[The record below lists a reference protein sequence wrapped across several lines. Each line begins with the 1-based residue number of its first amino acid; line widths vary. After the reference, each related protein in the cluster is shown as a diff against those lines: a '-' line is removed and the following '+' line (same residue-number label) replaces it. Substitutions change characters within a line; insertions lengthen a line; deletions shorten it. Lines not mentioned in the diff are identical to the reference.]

1 MVTLEPHVAPVPNG
15 ERCRIGLFGL
25 RQTHWQVQASWKG
38 LQVRL
43 QGVCQ
48 WVANSLDLEI
58 SKPGM
63 KDCCKHHR
71 GRDLAITISYK
82 SLWNAMICLASITI
96 PTQFATFSH
105 RNSPASYGSVRNP
118 QCTLP
123 GPQHPACD
131 DWGRCRS
138 CVWADRRDRRSSTA
152 RTKRAWG
159 HRDTKAS
166 MSRIIENIFDM
177 PWLVI

>member
-1 MVTLEPHVAPVPNG
+1 MKCNDLSCFNHHSHTICHIFPDFPTL
-15 ERCRIGLFGL
+15 
-25 RQTHWQVQASWKG
+25 
-38 LQVRL
+38 
-43 QGVCQ
+43 
-48 WVANSLDLEI
+48 
-58 SKPGM
+58 
-63 KDCCKHHR
+63 
-71 GRDLAITISYK
+71 
-82 SLWNAMICLASITI
+82 
-96 PTQFATFSH
+96 SH

-177 PWLVI
+177 PWLVIFDDFSKDRWVESRESSRDGMIGRIGFLGIRVVTDIAGNIQLCGALTSTTDLKFGNLVVSKNPKF

>member
-1 MVTLEPHVAPVPNG
+1 MWPPSYVCWFIKPIYEYTEYYLVISCYLCITNHGDIGATCG
-15 ERCRIGLFGL
+15 SRSERCRIGLFGL

-82 SLWNAMICLASITI
+82 SL
-96 PTQFATFSH
+96 
-105 RNSPASYGSVRNP
+105 
-118 QCTLP
+118 
-123 GPQHPACD
+123 
-131 DWGRCRS
+131 
-138 CVWADRRDRRSSTA
+138 
-152 RTKRAWG
+152 
-159 HRDTKAS
+159 
-166 MSRIIENIFDM
+166 
-177 PWLVI
+177 